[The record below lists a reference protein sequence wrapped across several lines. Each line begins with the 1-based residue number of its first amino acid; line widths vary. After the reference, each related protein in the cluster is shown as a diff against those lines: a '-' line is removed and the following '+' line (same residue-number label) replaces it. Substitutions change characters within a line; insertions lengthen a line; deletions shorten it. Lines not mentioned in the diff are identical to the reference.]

1 MATDP
6 ISGARYA
13 LETDSGDVA
22 LWVQR
27 GVNDLSSQVIPR
39 YTTTTARD
47 NAYTAAITAGT
58 ITSIANGSQSVA
70 NGIPY
75 RRINGTW
82 RIDKQRVFI
91 RAVSITGGAGSIG
104 SGGSVESNVT
114 SGITLTGGSGVNFT
128 LYEAGTISVNASFR
142 AGPTGVGAA
151 LCSVKI
157 NGSTIGNVAVSRT
170 DGTVSVTGGVA
181 LAAGTHTVSLRVD
194 TSASACLWTDGSL
207 VLAEYTAE

>member
-39 YTTTTARD
+39 FTTTTARD

-58 ITSIANGSQSVA
+58 ISSIPNGAQCSV
-70 NGIPY
+70 NGTPY

-82 RIDKQRVFI
+82 RIDRARVFQRI
-91 RAVSITGGAGSIG
+91 VSLGGNGSII
-104 SGGSVESNVT
+104 SGGSVESGVT
-114 SGITLTGGSGVNFT
+114 SGVTLIGGSSFT
-128 LYEAGTISVNASFR
+128 LYEACTIAIAAAFR
-142 AGPTGVGAA
+142 AGPNPSGAA
-151 LCSVKI
+151 QCTVKV
-157 NGSTIGNVAVSRT
+157 NGTAAGNFAISRT
-170 DGTVSVTGGVA
+170 DGTVPVIATA
-181 LAAGTHTVSLRVD
+181 ILAAGTHTISMRVD
-194 TSASACLWTDGSL
+194 AVGGAVLWTDGI
-207 VLAEYTAE
+207 VTMTEGTAE